1 MMDNKD
7 FHNQDEDKKKN
18 NDIENKE
25 TEDLKEKEEKNLEL
39 EKEIEEKNLELE
51 KEIEEKKKQ
60 EEGKSK
66 ELENE
71 EELDEQEEKKKEVKK
86 ILSRGRSKE
95 EKPNQK
101 GVKNTKIS
109 INFKNIILLIFL
121 VILIISLP
129 NMFSDTAPKRYED
142 VTYTHFIEK
151 LEAGNFAR
159 IEEKEGYLYA
169 ESTLEGQINYKT
181 KMITNRISED
191 EKIMSAIENKEI
203 VLRSLEAD
211 KLPFLVSILVSW
223 FPMLL
228 LIFVWIFMLNRMNKG
243 SSGGGGG
250 PQIFNMGKSKAKEGG
265 EGGEKVTFNDVAGA
279 DEAKLELLEIVQFLK
294 EPRMFQEIGARIP
307 KGVLLKGLPG
317 TGKTLLAKAVAGEA
331 GVPFFSISG
340 SEFVE
345 MFVGVGA
352 SRVRDLFGK
361 ARKAAPCIVFID
373 EIDAVGRKRG
383 SGQGGGNDERE
394 QTLNQLLVEMD
405 GFGNDETII
414 VIAATNRDEILDK
427 ALMRP
432 GRFDRQVTVDA
443 PDIIGREAI
452 LNVHIRG
459 KKLGKNVDIK
469 RIARKTAGFV
479 GADLANMLNEAAIMA
494 ARAGRKII
502 TMADIE
508 EATEKVAYG
517 PAKKSKVI
525 HEKEKKTIAYHE
537 AGHALVNVLLDHT
550 IPAYKVTII
559 PRGGAGGY
567 LMQIPTEEK
576 MLHMKN
582 EMLANIRV
590 AYGGRVSEELIFDDI
605 SSGASGDIMQAT
617 ATAIHMVTRLGMA
630 GAGKV
635 LYDATRD
642 GDYYKNHTFY
652 SQETGRELDNEIR
665 KILDEAY
672 EDTKKL
678 ISENMDALHRIAS
691 ALLEYETITG
701 EELEKIVHDQTGQV
715 GFIDTSDK
723 DEKIAKVEELIASD
737 KLTLEKNKGTH
748 VDIVL
753 EEEEKDSNE
762 DKN

>member
-1 MMDNKD
+1 MENKD
-7 FHNQDEDKKKN
+7 FHNEEEKKN
-18 NDIENKE
+18 QNLEENKNSE
-25 TEDLKEKEEKNLEL
+25 NEIKEEENSIEEKSEEMLDKNDDKISEEKNLE
-39 EKEIEEKNLELE
+39 K
-51 KEIEEKKKQ
+51 EEKK
-60 EEGKSK
+60 ESFSEDT
-66 ELENE
+66 E
-71 EELDEQEEKKKEVKK
+71 EEKKKEVKK
-86 ILSRGRSKE
+86 ALLQGSSNEDK
-95 EKPNQK
+95 NNNNNK
-101 GVKNTKIS
+101 GNKKGPKVS
-109 INFKNIILLIFL
+109 INFKNIVLLIFL
-121 VILIISLP
+121 IILIMSLP
-129 NMFSDTAPKRYED
+129 TMFDGTAPKHYNE
-142 VTYTHFIEK
+142 VTYTEFLK
-151 LEAGNFAR
+151 SLENGRFES

-169 ESTLEGQINYKT
+169 QNIETKENYKT
-181 KMITNRISED
+181 KMITTRISED
-191 EKIMSAIENKEI
+191 ERIMKEVEEKDV
-203 VLRSLEAD
+203 VLKSLEAD

-243 SSGGGGG
+243 SSGGGG

-265 EGGEKVTFNDVAGA
+265 EVGEKVTFNDVAGA

-294 EPRMFQEIGARIP
+294 EPKKFQEIGARIP
-307 KGVLLKGLPG
+307 KGVLLKGQPG
-317 TGKTLLAKAVAGEA
+317 TGKTLIAKAVAGEA
-331 GVPFFSISG
+331 GVPFFSMSG

-352 SRVRDLFGK
+352 SRVRDLFNK

-432 GRFDRQVTVDA
+432 GRFDRQVVVDA
-443 PDIIGREAI
+443 PDILGREAI

-459 KKLGKNVDIK
+459 KKIGKNVDLK

-502 TMADIE
+502 LMEDIE

-517 PAKKSKVI
+517 PAKKSRVI
-525 HEKEKKTIAYHE
+525 SEKEKKTVAYHE

-576 MLHMKN
+576 ILHMKR

-590 AYGGRVSEELIFDDI
+590 AYGGRVAEEVIFEDI
-605 SSGASGDIMQAT
+605 SSGASNDIMQAT
-617 ATAIHMVTRLGMA
+617 ATAIHMVTKLGMA
-630 GAGKV
+630 DVGRV

-652 SQETGRELDNEIR
+652 SPDTGRELDKEIR
-665 KILDEAY
+665 KILDDAY
-672 EDTKKL
+672 ADTKKL
-678 ISENMDALHRIAS
+678 ITENIDALHRIAS

-701 EELEKIVHDQTGQV
+701 EELDDIVYNQKGTVGKIDELRESQKIPEVNNIISSDEVVV
-715 GFIDTSDK
+715 GKAREYSA
-723 DEKIAKVEELIASD
+723 EEELDENQEIEV
-737 KLTLEKNKGTH
+737 KE
-748 VDIVL
+748 
-753 EEEEKDSNE
+753 
-762 DKN
+762 

>member
-25 TEDLKEKEEKNLEL
+25 TEDLKEK
-39 EKEIEEKNLELE
+39 EEKNLELE